1 MSKDHSPGDFGRP
14 SGYKSDLEVA
24 ETQSST
30 KSVNT
35 SFGSKNHNAYIM
47 RADGTHEHF
56 FYSPKDGRSGW
67 HGANYETRS
76 NHPRLK
82 TNEQPDKKGAKTMDK
97 NSFVESLKV
106 DKATVDRCNTVSQNH
121 AKTVNT
127 QSAKKSSIDDGGRDR
142 GDSGPASLGREA
154 GNKVGAP
161 NSRSSSDGGH
171 GTSSSNT
178 TSHNSSAG
186 QGSGGQGAGG
196 HGSAG
201 GHSGAGG
208 GQGGHG
214 GSGGGHGG
222 H

>member
-24 ETQSST
+24 ETQAST

-67 HGANYETRS
+67 HGSNYPTRN
-76 NHPRLK
+76 NHPKMK
-82 TNEQPDKKGAKTMDK
+82 TTEHTDKNGGKAMDR

-106 DKATVDRCNTVSQNH
+106 DKATVDRCNAVSQNA
-121 AKTVNT
+121 AKTANT
-127 QSAKKSSIDDGGRDR
+127 QTAKKSSIDDGGRER

-154 GNKVGAP
+154 GNKVGT
-161 NSRSSSDGGH
+161 SSTHSSSESGH
-171 GTSSSNT
+171 GTSGPSSSGHSAAA
-178 TSHNSSAG
+178 SHG
-186 QGSGGQGAGG
+186 IGGQGAGS
-196 HGSAG
+196 HGGAG
-201 GHSGAGG
+201 GHSGT
-208 GQGGHG
+208 
-214 GSGGGHGG
+214 GGGHGG

>member
-14 SGYKSDLEVA
+14 SGYKSDLEIA
-24 ETQSST
+24 ETQAST

-35 SFGSKNHNAYIM
+35 SFGSKNHNAYVM

-67 HGANYETRS
+67 HGSNYPTRN
-76 NHPRLK
+76 NHPQSK
-82 TNEQPDKKGAKTMDK
+82 TAEHTEKSGGKTMDR

-106 DKATVDRCNTVSQNH
+106 DKATVDRCNAVSQNA

-127 QSAKKSSIDDGGRDR
+127 QTAKKGGIDNGGRER

-154 GNKVGAP
+154 GNKVGTPSTHSA
-161 NSRSSSDGGH
+161 SESGH
-171 GTSSSNT
+171 GTSGSSVSGHCAGS
-178 TSHNSSAG
+178 SHAT
-186 QGSGGQGAGG
+186 GGQGT
-196 HGSAG
+196 S

-208 GQGGHG
+208 HSGT
-214 GSGGGHGG
+214 GGGHGG